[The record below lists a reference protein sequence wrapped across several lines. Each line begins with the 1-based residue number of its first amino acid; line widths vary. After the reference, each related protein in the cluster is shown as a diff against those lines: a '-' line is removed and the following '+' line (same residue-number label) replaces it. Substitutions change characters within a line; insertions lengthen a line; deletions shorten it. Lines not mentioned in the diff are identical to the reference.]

1 MWLRYAAAQAAL
13 TVGVVAV
20 GLLGLIPEASAT
32 YPTSG
37 TLVSTNLLAGED
49 VALITS
55 FGYDVS
61 SLPAGTGLRVRFSQD
76 STQWYDAA
84 GTAGAWDMMTAGVQT
99 IDLSGLG
106 WSGDSFYYQM
116 EFTSAGSGTPT
127 LEYIAVTWN
136 SSTPIEEVP
145 FFPWWAYPPI
155 VLVGL
160 WFLKREG
167 LLEGRGA

>member
-116 EFTSAGSGTPT
+116 EFTSAGLGTPVLNSIT
-127 LEYIAVTWN
+127 LAWIVTP
-136 SSTPIEEVP
+136 SAPTIITPATGTMMNDATP
-145 FFPWWAYPPI
+145 
-155 VLVGL
+155 VLTGT
-160 WFLKREG
+160 G
-167 LLEGRGA
+167 SAAGNCP